1 MSDRTRNLPPGWQI
15 RPPAKRDG
23 TNGWTTVSPDGEL
36 DGPWPTRT
44 KAERATHAMAKGE
57 PTPERGP
64 AKKGAPPPP
73 ASPSE
78 WKSISMPKERWQAF
92 DAACER
98 YGFGRS
104 EGFRRILDKIDLT
117 TLFSS

>member
-1 MSDRTRNLPPGWQI
+1 MTDRTRNLPPGWQI

-23 TNGWTTVSPDGEL
+23 TEGWTTVSPDGQL

-44 KAERATHAMAKGE
+44 KAERATHALAKGE

-64 AKKGAPPPP
+64 AKKGKHPPPKVR
-73 ASPSE
+73 SQ
-78 WKSISMPKERWQAF
+78 WKSISMSEKSWAEF
-92 DAACER
+92 DAMCER
-98 YGFGRS
+98 YGYGRS
-104 EGFRRILDKIDLT
+104 EAFRRILDKIDLA